1 MNQNNN
7 DQSIHSHQLQM
18 NTTVQGNSGF
28 ANFISSED
36 IQLPQTLT
44 RDDSIEVLGLPVKL
58 ENALKLNGNIATVG
72 EFCDTS
78 KDKLGKIWTI
88 GPKSIK
94 YMLQVQFLINEK
106 FGILNNKTIDKV
118 VHEEPPQL
126 VKITENE
133 LLTSLLNRSGNKR
146 TIEIV
151 SKRYGLMNGEKQ
163 TLEEIGDSYGV
174 TRERIRQVQKKA
186 LNRMKH
192 PMSSIKEQ
200 LVELI
205 EEVIFRN
212 GGILSAEEADLEIPK
227 ALGGINDDGSSIL
240 DLLCDLDW
248 IQNYRIGD
256 IVIYAPKFGGIS
268 LSKLSERIISLVK
281 SENLGLDVESII
293 RRNGLF
299 IKIKDER
306 FDPHV
311 FVLRYCR
318 IDPRIEEINLTSN
331 RTETLFRYYTS
342 SGHFA
347 KKGWVVLMSRILEE
361 VQTPLHY
368 TEIANKVNDL
378 MGNSENQL
386 DARRA
391 HSILIED
398 EAFAHSG
405 IHGTYGLTSWGLRKE
420 TTPEL
425 IEECLRKAGF
435 PLHWK
440 QIYNYVSKY
449 KDSKPG
455 SITSVLETNRMFKKV
470 DSGIYWLTENKN
482 SH

>member
-78 KDKLGKIWTI
+78 KEKLGKIWTI

-94 YMLQVQFLINEK
+94 YMLQVQFLINER
-106 FGILNNKTIDKV
+106 FGILKSKTINKV
-118 VHEEPPQL
+118 VHEEPLQL
-126 VKITENE
+126 LKITENE
-133 LLTSLLNRSGNKR
+133 LLASLLNRSGNER

-163 TLEEIGDSYGV
+163 TLEEIGDNYGV

-192 PMSSIKEQ
+192 PMNSIKDQ
-200 LVELI
+200 LAGLI
-205 EEVIFRN
+205 EEVLFRN

-227 ALGGINDDGSSIL
+227 ALGGIKDDGSSIL
-240 DLLCDLDW
+240 DLLSDLGW
-248 IQNYRIGD
+248 IQNCRIGD
-256 IVIYAPKFGGIS
+256 IAIYSPLLSGVS
-268 LSKLSERIISLVK
+268 LCKLSEKI
-281 SENLGLDVESII
+281 NLLIKTADLGMSVSSII
-293 RRNGLF
+293 EKIWLF
-299 IKIKDER
+299 SKIKDER
-306 FDPHV
+306 FDSNE
-311 FVLRYCR
+311 FVLKYCR
-318 IDPRIEEINLTSN
+318 TDPRIEEMAITSAYP
-331 RTETLFRYYTS
+331 EIIFRHYTS
-342 SGHFA
+342 GQFP
-347 KKGWVVLMSRILEE
+347 KKGWVVLMKRVLEE
-361 VQTPLHY
+361 EQMPLHF
-368 TEIANKVNDL
+368 TEITNKVNDL
-378 MGNSENQL
+378 MGNSERQL
-386 DARRA
+386 DVRRG

-398 EAFAHSG
+398 EIFAHSG
-405 IHGTYGLTSWGLRKE
+405 VNGTYGLTAWGLKKE
-420 TTPEL
+420 LTPQV
-425 IEECLRKAGF
+425 IVECMKKAGF

-449 KDSKPG
+449 KNTKPAN
-455 SITSVLETNRMFKKV
+455 IVRCLEDNRLFKKV
-470 DSGIYWLTENKN
+470 DAGVYWLNE
-482 SH
+482 